1 MLNMK
6 YDNTILAI
14 PPGETIQELLEDRGI
29 SQENFASM
37 MNISADQVIRL
48 ISGEAAITAEM
59 ALQLEY
65 IFGVPQ
71 AFWCNLEGIYR
82 KKLTKLESV
91 MRCCHEEKR

>member
-14 PPGETIQELLEDRGI
+14 PPGETIQELLEDRSI

-37 MNISADQVIRL
+37 MNISADQAIRL

-59 ALQLEY
+59 ALQLEQV
-65 IFGVPQ
+65 FGVPQ
-71 AFWCNLEGIYR
+71 TFWLNLESIYR
-82 KKLTKLESV
+82 RKLT
-91 MRCCHEEKR
+91 RP

>member
-1 MLNMK
+1 MK

-37 MNISADQVIRL
+37 MNMSADHANRL
-48 ISGEAAITAEM
+48 IRGETAITTAI
-59 ALQLEY
+59 ALQLER

-71 AFWCNLEGIYR
+71 MFWCNLEGIYR
-82 KKLTKLESV
+82 QKLTKLESV
-91 MRCCHEEKR
+91 RRCCHEEKR